1 MSEKS
6 HSEQAKAL
14 AERLLAGV
22 KEAVRKGN
30 ATKVLVKRQGETVV
44 NLPVTAGAVAFIPA
58 PFWAIVLSAIT
69 AIGLDCTVDVVK
81 EDGQVVHIV

>member
-44 NLPVTAGAVAFIPA
+44 NLPVTAGAVAFIAA

-69 AIGLDCTVDVVK
+69 AIGLDCSVDVVK

>member
-1 MSEKS
+1 MSEKI
-6 HSEQAKAL
+6 HSEQVKEL

-30 ATKVLVKRQGETVV
+30 ATKILVKRREETVV
-44 NLPVTAGAVAFIPA
+44 NLPVTAGAVAFIAA
-58 PFWAIVLSAIT
+58 PFWAVVLSAIT
-69 AIGLDCTVDVVK
+69 AIGLECSVDVVK

>member
-1 MSEKS
+1 MSEKI
-6 HSEQAKAL
+6 HSEEAKAM

-30 ATKVLVKRQGETVV
+30 ATKILIKRKGETVV
-44 NLPVTAGAVAFIPA
+44 NLPVTAGAVALVAA

-69 AIGLDCTVDVVK
+69 AIGLDCSVDVVR
-81 EDGQVVHIV
+81 ESGEIVHIV